1 VKFIYAEGL
10 GVAKTISNDVWAPR
24 SGVESFRVMYSM
36 VKMGRNLEMSHLSA
50 NSTRRTSEEQGGTR
64 SFLELPTRPIR
75 GTSVA
80 PALLPR
86 AGRIPDLIYG

>member
-1 VKFIYAEGL
+1 MISAEGL
-10 GVAKTISNDVWAPR
+10 DVGKTISNYVSAPR
-24 SGVESFRVMYSM
+24 SGVESFRCDVQYGEDG
-36 VKMGRNLEMSHLSA
+36 KRLEMSYLGA
-50 NSTRRTSEEQGGTR
+50 NSTGGTSEEGGTR

-86 AGRIPDLIYG
+86 ANRIPDLIYG

>member
-1 VKFIYAEGL
+1 MVFGRL
-10 GVAKTISNDVWAPR
+10 DR
-24 SGVESFRVMYSM
+24 SGVESFCCDVQYGEDGKR
-36 VKMGRNLEMSHLSA
+36 LEMSHLGA

-80 PALLPR
+80 PALQPR
-86 AGRIPDLIYG
+86 AIRTPDLICV

>member
-1 VKFIYAEGL
+1 MRRPFRMMFGRPDLAW
-10 GVAKTISNDVWAPR
+10 NR
-24 SGVESFRVMYSM
+24 SAVTYSM
-36 VKMGRNLEMSHLSA
+36 VKMGRGLEMCHLGA

-80 PALLPR
+80 PALQPR